1 MTYDTKKHKRGVKQM
16 ENTEK
21 VGKANSAALTNV
33 KWMTIGAMS
42 IALTY
47 IATGFINIRL
57 PIQANGGLIHLGNT
71 VLFIAA
77 VLFGKK
83 IGAIAGGVG
92 MALFDLTS
100 GWATWAPFTFIIVGL
115 MGFVVGLVTEKSKK
129 AGWIILGMTLALII
143 KVAGYYIAEVILYGN
158 WLAPVTS
165 IPGNIIQVVVGGII
179 AFPLIEALR
188 KIIKN

>member
-1 MTYDTKKHKRGVKQM
+1 M
-16 ENTEK
+16 ETTEK
-21 VGKANSAALTNV
+21 IGKANSAALTNV

-71 VLFIAA
+71 VLFIVA

-100 GWATWAPFTFIIVGL
+100 GWATWAPFTFVIVGL

-129 AGWIILGMTLALII
+129 AGWIILGMALALII
-143 KVAGYYIAEVILYGN
+143 KVAGYYIAEIILYGN
-158 WLAPVTS
+158 WLAPATS